1 MSSINLYSLAFARSL
16 FSIRHPTHN
25 NTTKYKYNSIGRVGD
40 DDNDRDLHA
49 LKDETKLKVLCAPAY
64 IYKLDEGDVT
74 AYIFYVCI
82 YESSSAVRRRTSE

>member
-1 MSSINLYSLAFARSL
+1 MLSVFNSPPHTQQY
-16 FSIRHPTHN
+16 H
-25 NTTKYKYNSIGRVGD
+25 TKKNKYNSIGRVGD

-82 YESSSAVRRRTSE
+82 YESSSGAAADK